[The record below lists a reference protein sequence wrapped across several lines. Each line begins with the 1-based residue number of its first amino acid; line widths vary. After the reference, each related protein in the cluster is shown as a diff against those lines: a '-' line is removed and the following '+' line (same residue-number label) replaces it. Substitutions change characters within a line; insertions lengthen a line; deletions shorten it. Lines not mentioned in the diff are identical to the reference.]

1 MKRPDMTGLRA
12 GARGMGLLGAVVAVG
27 AVLLWAALSHAQPA
41 SQSIASILEAK
52 AQRTPAQRKL
62 SSQLLDATGSA
73 QPSEGVARRQAPGA
87 GVKDKQAPT
96 TDVEDAVVT
105 VDIRADVT
113 PAVLARIQDLGGTV
127 LSSVP
132 KYRAIRAQLPLTA
145 LEPLATLE
153 AVQSIRP
160 ADQPI
165 THQVL
170 ERSAVAQAMVA
181 VSNNTPS
188 RGGRCRPPGER
199 GAQYARCG
207 RHGHQRWGALGRRG
221 CARRAAGD
229 GRGAG
234 RGHGPAR
241 AGGRCDFV
249 VLQPEECGNRGDG
262 HVRDRA
268 RPRAGRR
275 AVFRDRHQRV
285 GADGAEHR
293 RSLRGRAPTLSSTTS
308 GICWRRPSRTASSP
322 RRSARRSPTAATTSR
337 RPATAATRT
346 TARPAS
352 GKATSLPGRR

>member
-1 MKRPDMTGLRA
+1 
-12 GARGMGLLGAVVAVG
+12 MGLLGAVVAVG
-27 AVLLWAALSHAQPA
+27 AALMWADPGYAQP
-41 SQSIASILEAK
+41 SDKSTGQSIASILEAK

-113 PAVLARIQDLGGTV
+113 PAVLARLRTLGGTV

-132 KYRAIRAQLPLTA
+132 KYRAIRAQLPFSA

-181 VSNNTPS
+181 VSNNTP
-188 RGGRCRPPGER
+188 P
-199 GAQYARCG
+199 
-207 RHGHQRWGALGRRG
+207 
-221 CARRAAGD
+221 
-229 GRGAG
+229 
-234 RGHGPAR
+234 
-241 AGGRCDFV
+241 
-249 VLQPEECGNRGDG
+249 
-262 HVRDRA
+262 
-268 RPRAGRR
+268 
-275 AVFRDRHQRV
+275 
-285 GADGAEHR
+285 
-293 RSLRGRAPTLSSTTS
+293 
-308 GICWRRPSRTASSP
+308 
-322 RRSARRSPTAATTSR
+322 
-337 RPATAATRT
+337 
-346 TARPAS
+346 
-352 GKATSLPGRR
+352 